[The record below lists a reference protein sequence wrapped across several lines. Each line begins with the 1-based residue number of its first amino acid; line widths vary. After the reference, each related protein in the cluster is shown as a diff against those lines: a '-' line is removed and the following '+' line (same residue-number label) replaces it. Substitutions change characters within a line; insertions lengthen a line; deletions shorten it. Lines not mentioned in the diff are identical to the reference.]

1 MSEDIKFPHAVVVNR
16 NLIAMLMDALVESGA
31 ITAEASEKII
41 EQALSIEATPEMLS
55 MSSTEDFVRDVFQ
68 RGGELGLIGAAKAA
82 ALSKPVCPSCGADIK
97 SGQKFCT
104 GCGHKLI

>member
-41 EQALSIEATPEMLS
+41 EQALSMEPTPEMLN
-55 MSSTEDFVRDVFQ
+55 MSSSEEFVKDVFK
-68 RGGELGLIGAAKAA
+68 RGEELGLLGAAPAA
-82 ALSKPVCPSCGADIK
+82 APAKPVCPSCGADIK
-97 SGQKFCT
+97 PGQKFCT
-104 GCGHKLI
+104 GCGHKLV